1 MQLEFVLHTAPAV
14 HFFSI
19 AKHCPLPCTADRRDV
34 HALQRSALSEAEL
47 SEIRAIERVGHRRRK
62 QWLND
67 KLLRDL
73 AGPMSTQDMGR
84 QRAAQGG
91 VLVPIHSVAACSGQ
105 CRQVE
110 AES

>member
-1 MQLEFVLHTAPAV
+1 VLGGGGEEDAGVASTLGSV
-14 HFFSI
+14 SF
-19 AKHCPLPCTADRRDV
+19 KQGNWVC
-34 HALQRSALSEAEL
+34 
-47 SEIRAIERVGHRRRK
+47 VGHRRRK